1 MAIACGARPVHLA
14 ASEHDDAVA
23 GISHLPLVVAA
34 ALVES
39 VAGSRGGSSA
49 DWDLASTL
57 AASGWRDTTRL
68 ARGDPAMGSGILT
81 TNAAAVT
88 ARIRALVTVLED
100 WAAELERTGGPDEA
114 AVTERLRAARQR
126 LSGPDR

>member
-1 MAIACGARPVHLA
+1 
-14 ASEHDDAVA
+14 
-23 GISHLPLVVAA
+23 
-34 ALVES
+34 
-39 VAGSRGGSSA
+39 
-49 DWDLASTL
+49 
-57 AASGWRDTTRL
+57 
-68 ARGDPAMGSGILT
+68 MGSGILT

-114 AVTERLRAARQR
+114 AVNERLRAARQR